1 MLSDEESIQI
11 VVDCIRAVSHADEVD
26 INGTLEAAE
35 IFDADRVNSFITLV
49 VHDRSIGVLS
59 RLHRISSAWFRKT
72 GPSTAVNECI
82 SIVRDRSIE
91 VRSSFTEDF
100 ASMVANHLRLQL
112 QDPDVDP
119 TVSPKTKAKGQKT
132 RAETQK
138 EKNGGK

>member
-11 VVDCIRAVSHADEVD
+11 VVDCIRAVSHVDEVD

-49 VHDRSIGVLS
+49 VHDKRVGVLS

-82 SIVRDRSIE
+82 TIVRDRSIE
-91 VRSSFTEDF
+91 VRSSFMEDF

-112 QDPDVDP
+112 PDPDEGQKAAA
-119 TVSPKTKAKGQKT
+119 KTKPKVQKT
-132 RAETQK
+132 KPKAQK
-138 EKNGGK
+138 DKKGGK